1 MASSVKRKQ
10 VNMSME
16 QKLRALKRL
25 DKGESVSAVAKDLGV
40 GKSTIRDWKKKRT
53 EIESW
58 CVSRMCT
65 ETLKER
71 KSMKESDFNEV
82 SEALYIWFRQTR
94 KKGTPISGPILQEKA
109 LKFYEEFK
117 KDNDPK
123 FVASTGWLDR
133 WKKRYGVRQLSICGE
148 KLSGDIEGMSQF
160 KKIFQKF
167 IKAEGLTR
175 EQLYKCD
182 ETGLNYKLLPAKSLA
197 FKEEQSAQGFKTSKE
212 RVTILACSNATGEHK
227 LKLGLIGK
235 SKKPCAFKH
244 IEMGKLSVWYRNQ
257 SHAWMSCAIFK
268 EWFHEVF
275 VPSVEQFLK
284 SKNLPRKAILILD
297 NASLHPDIEE
307 LKNGDIRA
315 MFLPPNV
322 TALCQ
327 PMDQGVLVSLK
338 RRYRHKLLSSLLSA
352 NDNDQGLILQNLKKI
367 NLLDVVGWVADAWN
381 ELESLILVRSWR
393 KLLDHEGNEFIEHDD
408 AENVNLLNLLKRVP
422 GCAEANENDIEQW
435 FQNDTDQNIMSNAE
449 IIAAVTVN
457 EKMLENNEDVDVEDS
472 TVQAPKISHSEG
484 LKAVETA
491 LQYFEQQGASVMDL
505 LFLRRLRDEAA
516 KRRVQCRRQQDIT
529 HFFKK
534 K

>member
-10 VNMSME
+10 VNVSME
-16 QKLRALKRL
+16 QKLAALKRL
-25 DKGESVSAVAKDLGV
+25 DKGESVSAVANDLGV
-40 GKSTIRDWKKKRT
+40 GKSTIGDWKKKRT

-58 CVSRMCT
+58 CVKRMCT

-82 SEALYIWFRQTR
+82 NEALYIWFRQTR
-94 KKGTPISGPILQEKA
+94 EKGTPISGPILQEKA
-109 LKFYEEFK
+109 LRFYEEIK
-117 KDNDPK
+117 KDNNPK

-148 KLSGDIEGMSQF
+148 KLSGDTEGMFQF
-160 KKIFQKF
+160 KENMQKF
-167 IKAEGLTR
+167 IEVEGLTG
-175 EQLYKCD
+175 EQLYNCD
-182 ETGLNYKLLPAKSLA
+182 ETGLNFKLLPAHSLA
-197 FKEEQSAQGFKTSKE
+197 FKNEQSAPGFKRSKE

-235 SKKPCAFKH
+235 SKKPRAFKH

-257 SHAWMSCAIFK
+257 SHAWMSCVIFK
-268 EWFHEVF
+268 EWFHEEF
-275 VPSVEQFLK
+275 VPSVERFLK

-297 NASLHPDIEE
+297 NASSHPDIEE
-307 LKNGDIRA
+307 LTNGDIRA

-338 RRYRHKLLSSLLSA
+338 RRYRRKMLSSLLSA
-352 NDNDQGLILQNLKKI
+352 NYDGQGLIQKLKTI
-367 NLLDVVGWVADAWN
+367 NLLDVVGWVTDAWN
-381 ELESLILVRSWR
+381 ELESLTLVRSWR
-393 KLLDHEGNEFIEHDD
+393 KLLDHEGNEFVEQD
-408 AENVNLLNLLKRVP
+408 AENVNLLDLLKRVP
-422 GCAEANENDIEQW
+422 GCAEANENDVEQW
-435 FQNDTDQNIMSNAE
+435 FQNDTEEDIMNDAE
-449 IIAAVTVN
+449 IIAAVIVN
-457 EKMLENNEDVDVEDS
+457 EQMPENDEDIDDEDI
-472 TVQAPKISHSEG
+472 TVQTPKISHSEG

-516 KRRVQCRRQQDIT
+516 KRRAQCEKQQDIT
-529 HFFKK
+529 HFFKTN
-534 K
+534 